1 MHPPPEDG
9 ASASTG
15 AMPCPP
21 PGEEASLH
29 NSHQPPG
36 PPRHECALVGS
47 TRRWCRKMAHTP
59 APPSHSEPFTQL
71 VLTHIHQLLVGNPC
85 PCWRSTKLS
94 LLHSSLPSNWQIQHR
109 NRMVQRTS
117 HIHHPDWGSPCR
129 GLCST
134 TPSWPQT
141 SLLANSRNHRHNC
154 RGLPGPVAVS
164 AGHRCG
170 ASCSTN
176 PS

>member
-1 MHPPPEDG
+1 
-9 ASASTG
+9 
-15 AMPCPP
+15 MPTY
-21 PGEEASLH
+21 GREATLH
-29 NSHQPPG
+29 IFHQPPG
-36 PPRHECALVGS
+36 PPRHECVLLGS
-47 TRRWCRKMAHTP
+47 TCRWCRKMAQTP
-59 APPSHSEPFTQL
+59 APPSHTEPLIQL
-71 VLTHIHQLLVGNPC
+71 VLRHIHQLLVGSPC

-94 LLHSSLPSNWQIQHR
+94 LLHSSLPSNWQIPHR

-154 RGLPGPVAVS
+154 RGLQGPVAVS
-164 AGHRCG
+164 ADHRCG

>member
-1 MHPPPEDG
+1 MLTTGRRPCCTTCISLLVHLGTLDMSMVPEDG
-9 ASASTG
+9 AYASTTV
-15 AMPCPP
+15 A
-21 PGEEASLH
+21 LRTV
-29 NSHQPPG
+29 HQIK
-36 PPRHECALVGS
+36 H
-47 TRRWCRKMAHTP
+47 
-59 APPSHSEPFTQL
+59 
-71 VLTHIHQLLVGNPC
+71 VLTHIHQLLMGSPC
-85 PCWRSTKLS
+85 PCWHSTKLS
-94 LLHSSLPSNWQIQHR
+94 LLHSNLPSNWQIPHR

-117 HIHHPDWGSPCR
+117 RIHHPDWGSPCR

-141 SLLANSRNHRHNC
+141 SLPANSRNHRHNC
-154 RGLPGPVAVS
+154 KGLPGPAAVS